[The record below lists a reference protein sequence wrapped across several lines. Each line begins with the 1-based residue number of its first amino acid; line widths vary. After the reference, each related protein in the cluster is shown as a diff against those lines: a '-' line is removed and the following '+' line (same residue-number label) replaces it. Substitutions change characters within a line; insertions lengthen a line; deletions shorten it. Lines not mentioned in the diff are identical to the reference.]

1 MFRRYKGLII
11 HTVSRYLSTKPDNY
25 SYQGQSKLTQQ
36 DARNKWLEDNPLDP
50 VVQDRTWLAARAAG
64 SSGQP
69 LSHTFTR
76 VQ

>member
-1 MFRRYKGLII
+1 MFRRCKGLII

-36 DARNKWLEDNPLDP
+36 DARNKWLDNKPLDP
-50 VVQDRTWLAARAAG
+50 VAQDRIWQDARAAG
-64 SSGQP
+64 SSAQP
-69 LSHTFTR
+69 LSHTFPR